1 MIGRPGTSTVASDVV
16 STPMTDSPSH
26 PSHLHHKRTLSEDV
40 KDLGGLLGMV
50 LREQAGEEA
59 YALVEGLR
67 QTLVERRRT
76 GTDTADVATQLAAL
90 SSSQIEVLTRAF
102 GLYFN
107 LVNLAE
113 EHERI
118 RRRRQRTGSGGDGG
132 SQNFD
137 DAFQQ
142 LRLRGLS
149 ADEVETLVRET
160 PLLLTFT
167 AHPTEMRRRTVRE
180 HLDFI
185 SGALDDLGSDDTR
198 DAIAAHIE
206 ALWATAELRERSPTV
221 ADEVTGGL
229 RSMSILGEAL
239 ADVDRDLR
247 RAFERSFKRPL
258 RATLPL
264 GLHSWM
270 GGDRDGNPNVTA
282 EVTRSTLRRHRTEAD
297 QGLRAVLVSLFAI
310 VSQHRRWLPADAVV
324 DGAVEEPFRAR
335 VEAAVRALRED
346 PTFDPLQALQDL
358 EGALLSAGQKR
369 TATTLLTAV
378 RGRAQVLGR
387 HLARLDVREHSEKV
401 GAAVAWLFSQVG
413 VADYATR
420 SEDERRRL
428 LQDELASA
436 RPMLG
441 VGVLGSD
448 AVPADVATVLDPLRV
463 LREEAVGQT
472 PYIVSMTDDVS
483 DLLEVLIIAREAG
496 ARVFPVP
503 LFETL
508 KDLAAAPRV
517 VDEFLSL
524 PVYRRVLGTAVQE
537 IMLGYSDSNK
547 DAGPMA
553 ATFGLATAQ
562 RELSAVC
569 RRHNV
574 RWRFFH
580 GRGTSLGRGGGPLAR
595 AILGQPPGTIDAG
608 LRLTEQGEALAD
620 KYGHPALARRNLE
633 QGLYGLLVAKGAP
646 PEEAPTAFLDV
657 MGTAAAASTV
667 TYRELVQH
675 PDFLRFFE
683 AVTPI
688 EEIARL
694 KVASRPVRRPGAP
707 TLSNL
712 RAIPWVMSWTQNR
725 ANLPGWY
732 GVDTAIDVV
741 VNALGQDGARR
752 MLQTWPAFR
761 SMMDTVSMSLAKSD
775 PVVFQ
780 AYLELDE
787 QRSSLG
793 PALLASRARTIALV
807 EDLYQ
812 APLLSTEP
820 RLHKSIEL
828 RNPYIEPI
836 HRAQVELLRRS
847 RRGARGPVEDRA
859 LLATILGIAAGV
871 RNAG

>member
-1 MIGRPGTSTVASDVV
+1 
-16 STPMTDSPSH
+16 MT
-26 PSHLHHKRTLSEDV
+26 HLHHTRTLSDDV

-50 LREQAGEEA
+50 LREQAGDDA

-76 GTDTADVATQLAAL
+76 GADTAEVATQLAAL

-142 LRLRGLS
+142 LHAHGLS
-149 ADEVETLVRET
+149 ADEVETLVKET

-229 RSMSILGEAL
+229 RSMAILGEAL

-247 RAFERSFKRPL
+247 RAFQRSFKRPL
-258 RATLPL
+258 QASLPL

-270 GGDRDGNPNVTA
+270 GGDRDGNPSVTA
-282 EVTRSTLRRHRTEAD
+282 EVTRATLRRHRTEAD

-310 VSQHRRWLPADAVV
+310 VSQHRRWLPREAHVDADVA
-324 DGAVEEPFRAR
+324 GAVEEPFRAR

-358 EGALLSAGQKR
+358 EEALVSAGQKR
-369 TATTLLTAV
+369 TAATLLTAV

-401 GAAVAWLFSQVG
+401 GAAVAWLFARVG
-413 VADYATR
+413 VADYASR
-420 SEDERRRL
+420 SEAERRRL
-428 LQDELASA
+428 LQDELASD

-448 AVPADVATVLDPLRV
+448 GVPPDVATVLDPLRV
-463 LREEAVGQT
+463 LREEGSGQT

-517 VDEFLSL
+517 VDEVLSL
-524 PVYRRVLGTAVQE
+524 PVYRRVLGSAVQE

-553 ATFGLATAQ
+553 PTFGLATAQ

-633 QGLYGLLVAKGAP
+633 QGLYGLLLAKGAP
-646 PEEAPTAFLDV
+646 REEAPAAFLEV
-657 MGTAAAASTV
+657 MGLAATASTV

-732 GVDTAIDVV
+732 GVDTAIDVIV
-741 VNALGQDGARR
+741 QALGQDGARR

-775 PVVFQ
+775 PVVFA

-787 QRSSLG
+787 EHSALG
-793 PALLASRARTIALV
+793 PALLSSRARTMGLV
-807 EDLYQ
+807 EDLYE
-812 APLLSTEP
+812 APLLAAEP
-820 RLHKSIEL
+820 RLQKSIEL

-836 HRAQVELLRRS
+836 HPGGAAAPQPAGRPRS
-847 RRGARGPVEDRA
+847 RRRPGPVVDDPRHRGRRPKRR
-859 LLATILGIAAGV
+859 LTAGV